1 MSSPADKRRYER
13 LPAHGEI
20 RIKGKGRLGIY
31 AIVLNVSLGG
41 VLLSATPSLPVGSQ
55 WNVSLRSPGAAQV
68 QALGTVVRNDEGGTA
83 LSFARELTPN
93 NLKSLTAL
101 PEKGA
106 GIISAYLTY
115 FQVGRN
121 DQNAGCEHLLGV
133 SRRTFRT
140 VFYSTFSASIPLAV
154 APVWFARAAFQPW
167 PVWLKISLS
176 FLYAGLWLMVLQ
188 PTLDVAILHFLRK
201 SKAPAGNQTA

>member
-1 MSSPADKRRYER
+1 MSSPVDKRRHER

-31 AIVLNVSLGG
+31 AVVLNVSLGG

-55 WNVSLRSPGAAQV
+55 WNVSLRTLAAQRV
-68 QALGTVVRNDEGGTA
+68 QAMGTVVRNDDGGTA
-83 LSFARELTPN
+83 LKFAQELSPSS
-93 NLKSLTAL
+93 LKILTGA
-101 PEKGA
+101 PEKA
-106 GIISAYLTY
+106 GGVISAYLTY

-121 DQNAGCEHLLGV
+121 ERNAGCEHLLGV
-133 SRRTFRT
+133 SRRTFKT
-140 VFYSTFSASIPLAV
+140 VFYSTFSASLPLAV

-176 FLYAGLWLMVLQ
+176 FLYAGFWLFVLQ
-188 PTLDVAILHFLRK
+188 PTMDVAILGFIRKLRAAK
-201 SKAPAGNQTA
+201 QPA